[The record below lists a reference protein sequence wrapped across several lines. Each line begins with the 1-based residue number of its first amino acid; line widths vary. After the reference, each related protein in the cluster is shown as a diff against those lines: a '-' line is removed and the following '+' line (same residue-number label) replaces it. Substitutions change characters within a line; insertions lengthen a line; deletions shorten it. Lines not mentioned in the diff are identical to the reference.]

1 MKSKNIIVQPNIS
14 EKSYLGSER
23 GVYTFRVAREANKTD
38 VKNEVEKKFKVKV
51 EKVRMLN
58 RRGKKV
64 LNWKTRNRSNRK
76 DFKHAMVTLKS
87 GDTIDI
93 YKA

>member
-1 MKSKNIIVQPNIS
+1 MKRKNIIIQPNIS
-14 EKSYLGSER
+14 EKSYLGSEK
-23 GVYTFRVAREANKTD
+23 GVYTFRVSKDSNKTD
-38 VKNEVEKKFKVKV
+38 IKNEVEKRFKVKV

-64 LNWKTRNRSNRK
+64 IDWRTRNRSNRK
-76 DFKHAMVTLKS
+76 DYKHAMVTLKP

-93 YKA
+93 FKT